1 VYRDCTKK
9 HEGKIPTVHR
19 TDREFICDLFLH
31 DVKIREKMR
40 EFITETPVKEKLLNL
55 FF

>member
-1 VYRDCTKK
+1 MKK
-9 HEGKIPTVHR
+9 HEGKIPSLHR

-31 DVKIREKMR
+31 DVKIREKLKD
-40 EFITETPVKEKLLNL
+40 FIAEAPAKEKLKNL